1 MGITYYSSLR
11 DRNSIGVVLL
21 KTLGV
26 IPARGGSKRIP
37 RKNISPLN
45 GKPMIAYTIEACKKS
60 SLLSDWIVS
69 TDDLEIA
76 KIATDFGANLPFIR
90 PADISDD
97 KTRNIDVLIHA
108 LQFMEEKNRITYDLI
123 VLLQPTSPI
132 RDHNHIDEA
141 IRIME
146 KSSLDTIASV
156 KGPFYKRDPNL
167 KKINGDGHLVNY
179 CTPISNIPAERAFYI
194 YNASIYAM
202 KRKHLLDKKSFIS
215 DVQEHLIMDSLH
227 SIDVD
232 EPLDLVLASAALKFK
247 EKVL

>member
-1 MGITYYSSLR
+1 M
-11 DRNSIGVVLL
+11 L

-37 RKNISPLN
+37 RKNIFPLN
-45 GKPMIAYTIEACKKS
+45 GKPMIAYTIEACKRS
-60 SLLSDWIVS
+60 NLLSDWIVS

-76 KIATDFGANLPFIR
+76 KIAKRFGANIPFIR

-108 LQFMEEKNRITYDLI
+108 LQFMEEKNHIIYDLI

-167 KKINGDGHLVNY
+167 KKINGEGYLVNY
-179 CTPISNIPAERAFYI
+179 CTPVSSVPAERAFYI
-194 YNASIYAM
+194 YNASIYGM
-202 KRKHLLDKKSFIS
+202 KRNHLLTKKSFIS
-215 DVQEHLIMDSLH
+215 DVQESLIMDSLH

-232 EPLDLVLASAALKFK
+232 EPLDLVLASAALKYK
-247 EKVL
+247 EEVS